1 MQRIHVF
8 DHVGW
13 CLGGRLSAVVT
24 VTVVAAYRVA
34 VRAMPRDAAERRRL
48 HAGCSGWRTGIELGL
63 GCQEDASTPGATISR
78 SGSARQYKL
87 AVARG
92 VALFIRAE

>member
-1 MQRIHVF
+1 LEGKLAV
-8 DHVGW
+8 
-13 CLGGRLSAVVT
+13 VVT
-24 VTVVAAYRVA
+24 VTVVAACRVD
-34 VRAMPRDAAERRRL
+34 VRVMARDAAECRRP
-48 HAGCSGWRTGIELGL
+48 HTGCSGWRTGIELGL
-63 GCQEDASTPGATISR
+63 GCQEDASTPGATIAR